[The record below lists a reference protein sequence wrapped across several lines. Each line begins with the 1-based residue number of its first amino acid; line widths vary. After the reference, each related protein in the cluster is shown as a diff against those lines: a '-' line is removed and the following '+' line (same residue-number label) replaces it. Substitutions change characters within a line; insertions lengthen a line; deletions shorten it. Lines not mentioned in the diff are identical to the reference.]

1 MGDWSQRPSWSM
13 LCRTQVNLF
22 VKNLN
27 HSGQRAGR
35 LHANQEGGF
44 SQSPV
49 PHHWRGCL
57 MRQAIKNRPEMNCLQ
72 SQHRYWK
79 GCGFAVLSALGG
91 GDERCL
97 HFTGGETEA

>member
-1 MGDWSQRPSWSM
+1 MGDWSQRPSLSM